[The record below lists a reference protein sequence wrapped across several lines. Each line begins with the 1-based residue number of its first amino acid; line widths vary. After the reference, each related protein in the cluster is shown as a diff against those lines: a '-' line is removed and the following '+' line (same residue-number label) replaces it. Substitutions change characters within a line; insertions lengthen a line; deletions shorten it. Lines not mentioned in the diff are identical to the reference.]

1 MPFKKT
7 HKAISRNPLYCPHM
21 ALNISRGFPSF
32 LVAQLDFSLSS
43 FAPEKRSRG
52 VTSHRKEKVALA
64 RGKVHKLPSRE
75 KKQTNKQMKTNNQ
88 NLSGLGREID
98 ALHNLTHQQRN
109 VLDKWLPFC
118 QQWHCPS
125 ALCTRAPKLPLIYPE
140 AKTRQDILY
149 TRAKTAHQSL
159 GHRHIWILIIPHFM

>member
-75 KKQTNKQMKTNNQ
+75 KKQTNKQANENKQ
-88 NLSGLGREID
+88 P
-98 ALHNLTHQQRN
+98 
-109 VLDKWLPFC
+109 KPFRAGEGDRC
-118 QQWHCPS
+118 ITQSDPS
-125 ALCTRAPKLPLIYPE
+125 AKKCPGQVASFLPAVTLS
-140 AKTRQDILY
+140 QCSMY
-149 TRAKTAHQSL
+149 TCSQTTADLPRGQN
-159 GHRHIWILIIPHFM
+159 